1 MALVAAAAR
10 PARAAIA
17 PAPPAFTNDVCLDCH
32 AGTAAARREP
42 TGRPIHLL
50 VDQKALAASAHA
62 EVTCLDCHRD
72 ITAIPHGPRVQP
84 VDCSR
89 CHYVESLPSPEAAG
103 KRQERS
109 LHQRIR
115 ERHMKGAPSCADCHG
130 THDVKP
136 AGAVDSRMNR
146 RTVPATCGA
155 CHQAMANEYRQ
166 SIHGAALLRGNPDVP
181 SCADC
186 HPEHPRDTGKQ
197 GRAGIARAGVV
208 ATCIAC
214 HEDPGLQRRYAL
226 PAGRL
231 ASYLGSYHGAA
242 TELGSS
248 QTANCASCHGAHLIL
263 PSSDPRSTINR
274 ANLARTCGRC
284 HPGAGVNFAIG
295 TIHLQPSPRHDRAV
309 FWVKVA
315 YQLFIAGL
323 MLSFVG
329 YIGLDLVARV
339 RRRFGRVPRRA
350 PGEQEPQ
357 FERLTLV
364 QRLQHWA
371 LIASFLTLIITGFP
385 VLFPRSAIS
394 HGVVMSLGGVGARAI
409 VHRAAALVLIA
420 LVAFHALYVLF
431 SRRGYWEF
439 RQLLPRPRD
448 ARDITQMLGFYF
460 GLAST
465 RAAFDRYNYI
475 EKFEYLAVGWG
486 SVAMI
491 TTGALLWSPSFT
503 LAVFPKWVMDIALVI
518 HSWEAILAFLAIII
532 WHMYNVHFNPSV
544 FPMSRIWLTG
554 KIGLHELK
562 ENHPLEYDL
571 IMARQGRPAGSA
583 SVSGRTPDA
592 TDDEAEVDPR

>member
-10 PARAAIA
+10 PAPAAVA
-17 PAPPAFTNDVCLDCH
+17 SAKPAFTNRVCLDCH
-32 AGTAAARREP
+32 ASTGLTRREP
-42 TGRPIHLL
+42 TGRVIRLF
-50 VDQKALAASAHA
+50 VDETTLATSAHA
-62 EVTCLDCHRD
+62 QVTCVDCHQD
-72 ITAIPHGPRVQP
+72 LTAIPHGPRVQP
-84 VDCSR
+84 VDCGR
-89 CHYVESLPSPEAAG
+89 CHYVEPLPSPEAAG

-136 AGAVDSRMNR
+136 ADAVDSRVNR
-146 RTVPATCGA
+146 RQLAACGA

-284 HPGAGVNFAIG
+284 HPGAGVNFAVG

-329 YIGLDLVARV
+329 YIGLDLLARL

-350 PGEQEPQ
+350 PGEPEPQ

-364 QRLQHWA
+364 QRIQHWV

-394 HGVVMSLGGVGARAI
+394 RGVVMSLGGVGARAI

-439 RQLLPRPRD
+439 RQLLPGPRD
-448 ARDITQMLGFYF
+448 ARDVARMLGFYF

-465 RAAFDRYNYI
+465 RPAFDRYNYI

-544 FPMSRIWLTG
+544 FPMSRVWLTG

-562 ENHPLEYDL
+562 ENHPLEYDR

-583 SVSGRTPDA
+583 SVSGKTPDA
-592 TDDEAEVDPR
+592 THDAAEVDPR